1 MSTGTKGAARTP
13 TKRHGPTMILVALS
27 FAATTMAV
35 MQTVVSPIL
44 PQLQNRLGVSSS
56 AIAWVLT
63 GNLLAAAVATPL
75 LGRLGDLRG
84 RKRFLLLA
92 LAAVAV
98 GSVLAACTTSYVML
112 IAGRVLQGMGGGV
125 VPLALSVVRDEF
137 PKERSAGSIATIGA
151 TISVGATFGSVM
163 TGLIADRWDYHLL
176 FWLSALVAALSM
188 LMVWRVVPDTAER
201 RQGHVDLIGALTLSA
216 WLAALLAAVSMGSR
230 SGWGDPLV
238 LGGLILAALMFA
250 AWIAWA
256 LHHPEPL
263 VDLRVMARRPVL
275 LANLSGVFTGMAMY
289 GSSLLFP
296 PFIQAPSALGY
307 GFGKSVLIAGLI
319 MLPGTI
325 GNLVAAPVA
334 ARMTNRYGPKPALVL
349 GPLLSGAA
357 FALLLP
363 LHGHWWAF
371 SMVGVLFG
379 FGLGLAFS
387 AMPALINDNVPA
399 DMTGVAN
406 GMNAVL
412 RTVGGATG
420 TAVLGAI
427 LSATLVDSGTAR
439 AAGVAQAPELTG
451 YLICFGMLGTGCLL
465 AALLAW
471 SIPATHRTGRPVR
484 VVPEPDRVRAAR

>member
-1 MSTGTKGAARTP
+1 MSTGTNGAAREETR
-13 TKRHGPTMILVALS
+13 RHGPTMILVALS
-27 FAATTMAV
+27 FSATTMAV

-63 GNLLAAAVATPL
+63 GNLLASAVATPL

-84 RKRFLLLA
+84 RKRFLLYA

-98 GSVLAACTTSYVML
+98 GSILAACTTSYVML

-176 FWLSALVAALSM
+176 FWLSALVALLSM

-201 RQGHVDLIGALTLSA
+201 RQGRVDLVGAVTLSG
-216 WLAALLAAVSMGSR
+216 WLASLLAAVSMGSR

-238 LGGLILAALMFA
+238 VGGLVLAVLMFG
-250 AWIAWA
+250 AWIGWA

-325 GNLVAAPVA
+325 GNLAAAPVA

-357 FALLLP
+357 FGLLLP

-427 LSATLVDSGTAR
+427 LSANLVDAGTAR
-439 AAGVAQAPELTG
+439 AAGVAQAPELAG
-451 YLICFGMLGTGCLL
+451 YLFCFGMLGVGCLL
-465 AALLAW
+465 AGLLAW
-471 SIPATHRTGRPVR
+471 SIPAARKAGKTVQ
-484 VVPEPDRVRAAR
+484 VVPEPHRVEAAR

>member
-1 MSTGTKGAARTP
+1 MSTAAKGRTRKEA
-13 TKRHGPTMILVALS
+13 KRYGPTMILIALS
-27 FAATTMAV
+27 ISATTMAV

-44 PQLQNRLGVSSS
+44 PQLQHRLGVSSS

-63 GNLLAAAVATPL
+63 GNLLASAVATPL

-84 RKRFLLLA
+84 RKRFLMYA
-92 LAAVAV
+92 LGAVAV
-98 GSVLAACTTSYVML
+98 GSILAACTTSYVML

-137 PKERSAGSIATIGA
+137 PKERSASSIATIGA

-176 FWLSALVAALSM
+176 FWLSALVALLSM
-188 LMVWRVVPDTAER
+188 AMVWRVVPDTAKR
-201 RQGHVDLIGALTLSA
+201 REGRVDLVGALALSG
-216 WLAALLAAVSMGSR
+216 WLCALLASISMGSR
-230 SGWGDPLV
+230 SGWGSPIV
-238 LGGLILAALMFA
+238 VGGLLLSVVLFA
-250 AWIAWA
+250 AWIGWA
-256 LHHPEPL
+256 LHHPQPL

-275 LANLSGVFTGMAMY
+275 LANLSGIFTGAAMY
-289 GSSLLFP
+289 GASLLFA
-296 PFIQAPSALGY
+296 PFIQSPSALGY
-307 GFGKSVLIAGLI
+307 GFGRSVLVAGLI

-325 GNLVAAPVA
+325 GNLAAAPVA
-334 ARMTNRYGPKPALVL
+334 ARLTNRFGPKPALVL
-349 GPLLSGAA
+349 GPVLSGVA
-357 FALLLP
+357 FLLLVP

-371 SMVGVLFG
+371 SMVGVIFG

-387 AMPALINDNVPA
+387 AMPALINDNVPS

-427 LSATLVDSGTAR
+427 LGSVLVDSATAR
-439 AAGVAQAPELTG
+439 AAGVGQAPDLDA
-451 YLICFGMLGTGCLL
+451 YLICFGMLGIGCLI
-465 AALLAW
+465 AALLACA
-471 SIPATHRTGRPVR
+471 IPTTRRKADPVQVVAAPGRVDAVR
-484 VVPEPDRVRAAR
+484 

>member
-1 MSTGTKGAARTP
+1 MSTTADGTERAQA
-13 TKRHGPTMILVALS
+13 KRYGPTMILVALS
-27 FAATTMAV
+27 FAATTVAV

-44 PQLQNRLGVSSS
+44 PRLQHTLGVSSS

-84 RKRFLLLA
+84 RKRFLLFA
-92 LAAVAV
+92 LGAVAV

-176 FWLSALVAALSM
+176 FWLSALVAVLSL
-188 LMVWRVVPDTAER
+188 LMVWRVVPDTAR
-201 RQGHVDLIGALTLSA
+201 RREGRVDLVGAATLSG
-216 WLAALLAAVSMGSR
+216 WLAFLLAAISMGSR
-230 SGWGDPLV
+230 SGWTDPLV
-238 LGGLILAALMFA
+238 IGGLILAALTFA

-263 VDLRVMARRPVL
+263 VDLRVMAKRPVL
-275 LANLSGVFTGMAMY
+275 LANLSGIFSGMAMY

-296 PFIQAPSALGY
+296 PFLQAPSALGY
-307 GFGKSVLIAGLI
+307 GFGKSVLMAGLI

-325 GNLVAAPVA
+325 GNLAAAPVA
-334 ARMTNRYGPKPALVL
+334 GRMINRYGPKPALVL
-349 GPLLSGAA
+349 GPLLSGTA

-363 LHGHWWAF
+363 LHGYWWAF
-371 SMVGVLFG
+371 SMIGVLFG

-406 GMNAVL
+406 GMNSVL

-427 LSATLVDSGTAR
+427 LGAVTVDGTTAQ
-439 AAGVAQAPELTG
+439 AAGVAHAPSLTA
-451 YLICFGMLGTGCLL
+451 YLICFGMLATGCVI
-465 AALLAW
+465 AALMTV
-471 SIPATHRTGRPVR
+471 SIPTTPRTPTAAPIATSPNR
-484 VVPEPDRVRAAR
+484 VDAAR

>member
-1 MSTGTKGAARTP
+1 MSTRTKRAGRAS
-13 TKRHGPTMILVALS
+13 TKRHGPTTILVALS

-63 GNLLAAAVATPL
+63 GNLLASAVATPL

-84 RKRFLLLA
+84 RKRFLLYA
-92 LAAVAV
+92 LAAVAL
-98 GSVLAACTTSYVML
+98 GSILAACTTSYVML

-137 PKERSAGSIATIGA
+137 PRERSAGSIATIGA
-151 TISVGATFGSVM
+151 TISVGATFGSVS

-176 FWLSALVAALSM
+176 FWLSALVALLSM

-201 RQGHVDLIGALTLSA
+201 RQGHVDLIGALTLSG
-216 WLAALLAAVSMGSR
+216 WLAALLAAVSTGGR

-238 LGGLILAALMFA
+238 VGGLALAVLLFA
-250 AWIAWA
+250 AWIGWA
-256 LHHPEPL
+256 LRHPEPL

-275 LANLSGVFTGMAMY
+275 LANLSGIFTGMAMY

-319 MLPGTI
+319 MLPGTL
-325 GNLVAAPVA
+325 GNLAAAPVA
-334 ARMTNRYGPKPALVL
+334 ARMTNRHGPKPALVL
-349 GPLLSGAA
+349 GPVLSGTA

-387 AMPALINDNVPA
+387 AMPALINDHVPA

-427 LSATLVDSGTAR
+427 LSASPAGAAAAR
-439 AAGVAQAPELTG
+439 AAGVAHAPGLTG
-451 YLICFGMLGTGCLL
+451 YLVCFGMLGVGCLL
-465 AALLAW
+465 AAVLAW
-471 SIPATHRTGRPVR
+471 SIPGTRRSVRGAPTKAEPERVEAGR
-484 VVPEPDRVRAAR
+484 

>member
-1 MSTGTKGAARTP
+1 MSTGTKRTARTA
-13 TKRHGPTMILVALS
+13 TRRHGPTMILVALS

-63 GNLLAAAVATPL
+63 GNLLASAVATPL

-84 RKRFLLLA
+84 RKRFLLYA
-92 LAAVAV
+92 LAAVAL

-176 FWLSALVAALSM
+176 FWLSALVALLSM

-201 RQGHVDLIGALTLSA
+201 RQGHVDLIGAVTLSG
-216 WLAALLAAVSMGSR
+216 WLAALLAAVSMGGR

-238 LGGLILAALMFA
+238 LGGLALAALLFG
-250 AWIAWA
+250 AWIGWA

-319 MLPGTI
+319 MLPGTL
-325 GNLVAAPVA
+325 GNLAAAPVA
-334 ARMTNRYGPKPALVL
+334 ARLTNRYGPKPALVL
-349 GPLLSGAA
+349 GPVLSGSA

-371 SMVGVLFG
+371 SAVGVLFG

-387 AMPALINDNVPA
+387 AMPALINDHVPA

-427 LSATLVDSGTAR
+427 LSATLVDPGTAR
-439 AAGVAQAPELTG
+439 AAGVAQAPAVTG
-451 YLICFGMLGTGCLL
+451 YLISFGMLGLGCLL

-471 SIPATHRTGRPVR
+471 SIPTTRRPVPPLR
-484 VVPEPDRVRAAR
+484 VPTEPNQVEAAR